1 MFESKHLFCDQF
13 WTETGDSFLRWWG
26 STTLPQIF
34 FQAKMWFVLAFL
46 PKNRKAW
53 SHNIE
58 TSLPKNGNRC
68 THFAKFL
75 ISNFLKGLTY
85 TAVFIKKQFQCRKEE
100 HCSRQAHFLLKKD
113 WYDLYIMTS
122 KPFKRCD
129 PVYLSLLML
138 SESHI
143 WQVGRPTWTSGGTNL
158 LNWTGLDS
166 TLEMRHH
173 LQIRRGCFLKK
184 KRKEYQVP
192 NL

>member
-1 MFESKHLFCDQF
+1 MSKNGEIY
-13 WTETGDSFLRWWG
+13 TTGKNF
-26 STTLPQIF
+26 TLPPGLTGWTNF
-34 FQAKMWFVLAFL
+34 TSE
-46 PKNRKAW
+46 AW

-58 TSLPKNGNRC
+58 TSLPKNGNRGA
-68 THFAKFL
+68 HFAKFL

-113 WYDLYIMTS
+113 RYDLYIMTS

-143 WQVGRPTWTSGGTNL
+143 WQVGGPTWTSGGTNL

-166 TLEMRHH
+166 TLEMLHH
-173 LQIRRGCFLKK
+173 LRSRKGLVNHFKSLPSSSLIFVFLDALASLKTMLDI
-184 KRKEYQVP
+184 
-192 NL
+192 N